1 MAFSVN
7 EMKASLGTT
16 GVAKAAHYEIFIP
29 GVAADALMRA
39 TAVQLPGRSVQAAT
53 YRDYGA
59 SREIAYLPLYTA
71 ASVTFLC
78 SSDLRERVAFT
89 TWQDSII
96 GDHRSGTSGYAQPFD
111 AGYYD
116 DYVRPVDIRQFDS
129 AGNPTYFCRLV
140 EAYPRTISDIS
151 YSYAAEEVISFS
163 VQLQFRYFIEP

>member
-7 EMKASLGTT
+7 DMKASIGST
-16 GVAKAAHYEIFIP
+16 GVAKAAHYQIEIP
-29 GVAADALMRA
+29 GLTPDALMRA

-89 TWQDSII
+89 EWQDSII
-96 GDHRSGTSGYAQPFD
+96 GNHRTGAGGYAQPFD

-116 DYVRPVDIRQFDS
+116 DYVRDVTIKQFDS
-129 AGNPTYFCRLV
+129 AGSETYQCKLI

-163 VQLQFRYFIEP
+163 VQLQYRFFTE